1 MKTENVR
8 VGQFLKTSARGLS
21 HGIDRNFLF
30 CVLKI
35 YSVHHDRGS
44 VTAKYWDSREGG
56 KIVERGTFTPKFYDP
71 VS

>member
-1 MKTENVR
+1 MRANDVR
-8 VGQFLKTSARGLS
+8 VGQFLKTNERGLRQ
-21 HGIDRNFLF
+21 GIDKNFLF

-35 YSVHHDRGS
+35 YSIHHDRGS

-56 KIVERGTFTPKFYDP
+56 KIVERGTFTPKFYEP